1 MLHAVIMAGGSGTR
15 FWPLSRTATPKQLLP
30 LAGDQSMIQQ
40 AYARCS
46 GLVDPQCVWVVTNA
60 KQIEATRAQ
69 LPEIPDDHF
78 LVEPAARNTAPCI
91 GLAAIHIL
99 KNDPEAEMLV
109 MPADH
114 VIGPVQAF
122 QKCVQT
128 AQSLIQQDS
137 ERLTLFGVPPT
148 FPSTGFGYIERGA
161 LVDESVPGAFD
172 VRSFREKPDHETAE
186 VYLERGDF
194 FWNCGIFVWRADTI
208 LRRIEASQP
217 GIAEPLRELVGA
229 LGAGNYEAKL
239 AELFPQCTSISIDY
253 AVLEQGDRIAVV
265 EAEFDWDDVGS
276 WQALHR
282 LRGVDEAGNTIV
294 GEHLGVDTQDC
305 VVRSVDG
312 HVIATLGVKN
322 CIVVHT
328 PDVTL
333 VADKQDENAIKSLIE
348 AARDRGLD
356 HLL

>member
-30 LAGDQSMIQQ
+30 LAGERSMIQQ
-40 AYARCS
+40 AYDRCN
-46 GLVDPQCVWVVTNA
+46 GLINPECIWVVTNE

-69 LPEIPDDHF
+69 LREIPDDHF

-99 KNDPEAEMLV
+99 HEDPDAEMLV

-114 VIGPVQAF
+114 VIGPVEAF
-122 QKCVQT
+122 QKCVRT
-128 AQSLIQQDS
+128 AQSLIQQD
-137 ERLTLFGVPPT
+137 EVRLTLFGVPPT

-161 LVDESVPGAFD
+161 AVDENIPGAFE
-172 VRSFREKPDHETAE
+172 VRSFREKPDHDTA
-186 VYLERGDF
+186 VDYLERGDF

-217 GIAEPLRELVGA
+217 GIAGPLRELAAV
-229 LGAGNYEAKL
+229 LGTDGYQSSL
-239 AELFPQCTSISIDY
+239 ATQFPKCTSISIDY

-282 LRGVDEAGNTIV
+282 LRGVDGSGNTVI
-294 GEHLGVDTQDC
+294 GEHLGVDTSDC
-305 VVRSVDG
+305 VVRTTDG
-312 HVIATLGVKN
+312 HVIATLGLKN

-328 PDVTL
+328 ADVTL
-333 VADKQDENAIKSLIE
+333 VADKQDENAIKSLI
-348 AARDRGLD
+348 AAAKDQGLER
-356 HLL
+356 LL